1 MSKGIIDMYDAS
13 TDELRRLDKKVTTYF
28 IDLLDHYP
36 IYFVTE
42 KSNRGF
48 DLSCEKKEKEI
59 YLYILSAFKCKRH
72 MD

>member
-48 DLSCEKKEKEI
+48 DLSCE
-59 YLYILSAFKCKRH
+59 
-72 MD
+72 